1 MTFLTNPVHGVFG
14 KLLGHEGAGLV
25 NGISALIKGIPQ
37 DSLAPSTMWGHSK
50 KAVSEP
56 GLDHAG
62 TLIMDFPTCWT
73 GEKISYPV
81 PGILL

>member
-50 KAVSEP
+50 KAAIFHQQEGPHQEP
-56 GLDHAG
+56 NYVGA
-62 TLIMDFPTCWT
+62 P
-73 GEKISYPV
+73 
-81 PGILL
+81 ILEFQPLEL